1 MSSPSSAVPQYYWDS
16 CVFLS
21 YLENDPDRVSHI
33 ESFFNKAVARD
44 IQIVTSTLSVTEVA
58 YTSYEKAA
66 RLLQSEEEQ
75 RVEGL
80 WHSPV
85 VLVEYHRT
93 IATKARELI
102 RASFETHGPTLK
114 PLDAIHAAT
123 ASQHNVQAFH
133 TYDKR
138 LTRALGPLVPFAVC
152 EPLAEQLSIA
162 LTESDHA
169 THATARA
176 HEGAE

>member
-1 MSSPSSAVPQYYWDS
+1 MSSRSPAVPQCYWDS

-21 YLENDPDRVSHI
+21 YLEDDPDRVAHI
-33 ESFFNKAVARD
+33 ESFFNKAVESD

-66 RLLQSEEEQ
+66 GLFLPEEEQ
-75 RVEGL
+75 RVEAL

-85 VLVEYHRT
+85 VLIEYHLT

-102 RASFETHGPTLK
+102 RTSFEARGPRLK

-123 ASQHNVQAFH
+123 ALQHNVRFFH
-133 TYDKR
+133 TYDKK
-138 LTRALGPLVPFAVC
+138 LIRALEPLVPFVVC
-152 EPLAEQLSIA
+152 EPLADQLSIA
-162 LTESDHA
+162 LPE
-169 THATARA
+169 
-176 HEGAE
+176 